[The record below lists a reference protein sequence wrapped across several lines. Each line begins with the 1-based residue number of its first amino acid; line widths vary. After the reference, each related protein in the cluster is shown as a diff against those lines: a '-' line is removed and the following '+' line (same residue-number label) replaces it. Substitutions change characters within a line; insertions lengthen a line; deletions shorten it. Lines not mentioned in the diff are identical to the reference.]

1 MALAKSD
8 LWDGCSGADL
18 DARIVSCSQLITR
31 GNREAKSHQIT
42 AYINR
47 ASGYQGKG
55 EYDRALADLDKALGL
70 DPKSAPAL
78 TARASIYLA
87 NGELDRAIADYDTAI
102 QIDPGKWE
110 RLPRPGQR
118 SSRQTRS
125 RARQARPRS
134 RVEKSPHS
142 SPRRKT
148 FSMR

>member
-1 MALAKSD
+1 MAKSD

-102 QIDPGKWE
+102 QIDPGNGNAFLGRANAHRGKHDLE
-110 RLPRPGQR
+110 RAKQDLEAVLRVRPTAHRGER
-118 SSRQTRS
+118 
-125 RARQARPRS
+125 
-134 RVEKSPHS
+134 HS
-142 SPRRKT
+142 Q
-148 FSMR
+148 